1 MAQPEEFKVVSD
13 LRPGLRGI
21 NVKVKCLSKNE
32 EREVVSK
39 NTGDALRVTE
49 ALVGDQSGSIL
60 LTLWNDDIDKIELEK
75 VYQLNNTYT
84 SVFKGSLRLNI
95 GRDGTSAEINEA
107 IPEVNETNNLSDKIY
122 EDRRS
127 SRPSYGSD
135 RGYGGDRGSSRG
147 YGGGGGG
154 GRSGGYD
161 RRGGSGD
168 NRGYR
173 RRY

>member
-1 MAQPEEFKVVSD
+1 MNQPEEFKVVSD

-21 NVKVKCLSKNE
+21 NIKVKCLSKNE

-39 NTGDALRVTE
+39 NTGDTLRVTE
-49 ALVGDQSGSIL
+49 ALVGDQSGSVL
-60 LTLWNDDIDKIELEK
+60 LTLWNDDIDKLELEK

-95 GRDGTSAEINEA
+95 GRDGTAAEINEVIA
-107 IPEVNETNNLSDKIY
+107 EINQTNNLSDKIY

-127 SRPSYGSD
+127 FRPS
-135 RGYGGDRGSSRG
+135 YGGDRGSSRG
-147 YGGGGGG
+147 YGGGG
-154 GRSGGYD
+154 RSGGYD
-161 RRGGSGD
+161 RRGSSGD

>member
-21 NVKVKCLSKNE
+21 NIKVKCLSKNE
-32 EREVVSK
+32 EREVISK
-39 NTGDALRVTE
+39 NTGDTLRVTE

-95 GRDGTSAEINEA
+95 GRDGTAAEINEA
-107 IPEVNETNNLSDKIY
+107 IAEVNETNNLSDKIY

-127 SRPSYGSD
+127 FRPSY
-135 RGYGGDRGSSRG
+135 GDRGSSRG
-147 YGGGGGG
+147 YGGGGG

>member
-1 MAQPEEFKVVSD
+1 MNQPEEFKVVSD

-21 NVKVKCLSKNE
+21 NIKVKCLSKNE

-75 VYQLNNTYT
+75 VYQLNNSYT

-95 GRDGTSAEINEA
+95 GRDGTAAEISEA
-107 IPEVNETNNLSDKIY
+107 ITEVNETNNLSDKVY

-127 SRPSYGSD
+127 FRPSYGGD
-135 RGYGGDRGSSRG
+135 RSSYGGDRSSSR

-154 GRSGGYD
+154 GRSDRFD
-161 RRGGSGD
+161 RRGSSGN
-168 NRGYR
+168 NRNYR
-173 RRY
+173 RKY

>member
-95 GRDGTSAEINEA
+95 GRDGTAAAITEA
-107 IPEVNETNNLSDKIY
+107 ITEVNETNNLSDKIY

-127 SRPSYGSD
+127 FRPSYG
-135 RGYGGDRGSSRG
+135 GDRSSSRG
-147 YGGGGGG
+147 YGGGGG

-161 RRGGSGD
+161 RRGSSGD

>member
-95 GRDGTSAEINEA
+95 GRDGTAAEINEA
-107 IPEVNETNNLSDKIY
+107 ITEVNETNNLSDKVY

-127 SRPSYGSD
+127 SRPSYG
-135 RGYGGDRGSSRG
+135 GDRSSSRG
-147 YGGGGGG
+147 YGGGG

-161 RRGGSGD
+161 RRSSSGD
-168 NRGYR
+168 NRNFR